1 MTIPFYGKIS
11 RVCLQWQSV
20 FSTSINSVL
29 PNYVRGMHS
38 SMDPDIM
45 LLVRYIYIYTPLNPI
60 ESYEIPVSIH
70 FPHGSSL
77 APACTTASDIWSF
90 SPDWKMTTAEWT
102 WMHLAWS
109 STVRAGVL
117 GRRSRRGRSLD
128 IVLYISWIFLDIGAA
143 YTKIA
148 KDDELIWI
156 VQY

>member
-1 MTIPFYGKIS
+1 
-11 RVCLQWQSV
+11 
-20 FSTSINSVL
+20 
-29 PNYVRGMHS
+29 
-38 SMDPDIM
+38 MDPDVM
-45 LLVRYIYIYTPLNPI
+45 LLVRYIYIYYIYIPLNPI

-77 APACTTASDIWSF
+77 APACTTASDILSF

-128 IVLYISWIFLDIGAA
+128 IVLYISWIFIDIGAA

-148 KDDELIWI
+148 ILKGQKMMNWYELCNIRSTYSNFRLYKWDGDESKHRVDEFIRK
-156 VQY
+156 